1 MHSRVIWSHQFMYVA
16 KKLAVF
22 KVLPLED
29 LSLVQSVARSSSLT
43 AKKGAYYA
51 RWRKKFG
58 SILLTGW
65 ESVPGNCITASH
77 ASSTCN
83 AAMQCS
89 YAMQQLRNAATQC
102 SYAMQLCNAA
112 MQCCCNCSAG
122 LCNNKSP

>member
-65 ESVPGNCITASH
+65 ESVPGNCTGPERLIY
-77 ASSTCN
+77 N
-83 AAMQCS
+83 GI
-89 YAMQQLRNAATQC
+89 QLVNYPCTH
-102 SYAMQLCNAA
+102 
-112 MQCCCNCSAG
+112 
-122 LCNNKSP
+122 